1 MYDHNIDQR
10 GYKWSG
16 KSILKKIDVKELPS
30 YVFSNLDKYKEWLD

>member
-16 KSILKKIDVKELPS
+16 KSILKNIDLDFLPGYIS
-30 YVFSNLDKYKEWLD
+30 ANKDRFKEWLD